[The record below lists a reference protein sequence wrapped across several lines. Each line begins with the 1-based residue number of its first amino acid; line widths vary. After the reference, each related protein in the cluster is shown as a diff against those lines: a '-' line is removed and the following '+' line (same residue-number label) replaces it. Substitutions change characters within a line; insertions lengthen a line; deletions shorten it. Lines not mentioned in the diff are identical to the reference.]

1 MNTNDSADL
10 KPMTVDQL
18 VQYFVDTAIAEEEA
32 ILEATTDEKD
42 PTFPAAVKRMQALY
56 MEMERIDRE
65 LRKRGRKARLALM
78 PLYDHPNAQVNLQAA
93 HYTLGVAPVVARER
107 LQVIAD
113 SGWAPQF
120 WQARSIISALD
131 SGNFKPD

>member
-1 MNTNDSADL
+1 MTNPDL
-10 KPMTVDQL
+10 TSMKLDQL
-18 VQYFVDTAIAEEEA
+18 VKYFIDTAIVEEEA
-32 ILEATTDEKD
+32 ILGSTTDVSD
-42 PTFPAAVKRMQALY
+42 PTREAAVKRMNELY
-56 MEMERIDRE
+56 DEMDRINRE
-65 LRKRGRKARLALM
+65 IRARGREARLALM

-93 HYTLGVAPVVARER
+93 HYTLGLAPEVARER

-120 WQARSIISALD
+120 WQARSILRALD